1 MKISLFCP
9 HELIFES
16 KNLFQTAKNRSNAQ
30 KITDNVKNLREKQ
43 GKKRFTHVNFAIF
56 PISRF
61 FFVMQTTFIK
71 LTPSQRPGSESKQWD
86 GVFAKPA
93 ITPHGTK
100 NTLERTS
107 EQAVQQARIH
117 RRQDIGEIARRTVRK
132 FLSVQACRTLIE
144 PCRVPCNTRGTP
156 CAIPLVRNR

>member
-9 HELIFES
+9 QELIFES

-61 FFVMQTTFIK
+61 FRDADNIYKTD
-71 LTPSQRPGSESKQWD
+71 PGTRA
-86 GVFAKPA
+86 GVRVKAMGWRFCEVRNYATRNQEYIRTDA
-93 ITPHGTK
+93 
-100 NTLERTS
+100 RTS
-107 EQAVQQARIH
+107 RSA
-117 RRQDIGEIARRTVRK
+117 
-132 FLSVQACRTLIE
+132 S
-144 PCRVPCNTRGTP
+144 PNTSSSRY
-156 CAIPLVRNR
+156 R